1 MEFDSYSPDYFSLED
16 ILASQER
23 VPITTKIELPKLGF
37 LDPSRPDET
46 VLKSGTNLELP
57 YWMVWSLR
65 SRGRVDVQLP
75 KNWQAAQRQIVNAD
89 PNVVDLHGMGPHY
102 YEFGSQLARLLN
114 GAGKPEDSDE
124 ISNLLL
130 NTFMRRFRNIMDAAC
145 NSDARDTLSNTE
157 TLDELE
163 RSLYHKGQLSQKF
176 QNMWYKRRTGTITTS
191 KMVVKHRKRKAD
203 VLD

>member
-1 MEFDSYSPDYFSLED
+1 MSF
-16 ILASQER
+16 
-23 VPITTKIELPKLGF
+23 
-37 LDPSRPDET
+37 
-46 VLKSGTNLELP
+46 VLS
-57 YWMVWSLR
+57 
-65 SRGRVDVQLP
+65 
-75 KNWQAAQRQIVNAD
+75 
-89 PNVVDLHGMGPHY
+89 
-102 YEFGSQLARLLN
+102 RLLN
-114 GAGKPEDSDE
+114 GAGKPDEADE

-145 NSDARDTLSNTE
+145 NSDARDTLTNTE

-203 VLD
+203 ALD